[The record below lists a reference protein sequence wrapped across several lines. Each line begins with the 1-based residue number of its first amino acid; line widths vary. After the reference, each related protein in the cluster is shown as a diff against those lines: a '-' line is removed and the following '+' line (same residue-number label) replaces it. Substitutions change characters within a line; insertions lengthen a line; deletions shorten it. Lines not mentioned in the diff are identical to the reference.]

1 MGRLLRQLGFLTALA
16 LAGVYVFAMFL
27 GPNGWP
33 AMMHKRGELLELEK
47 HNDNLIQQIKDEGV
61 TIRQLKE
68 NGPARDRVI
77 REKTKKQKRSE
88 TTIYFS
94 GPSDEAAH

>member
-1 MGRLLRQLGFLTALA
+1 MGRLLRQLGFLTAFA
-16 LAGVYVFAMFL
+16 LACVYVFAMFL

-47 HNDNLIQQIKDEGV
+47 HNDQLNQQIKDEGI

-77 REKTKKQKRSE
+77 REKTKKQKREE
-88 TTIYFS
+88 TTIYL
-94 GPSDEAAH
+94 SDPADGAAH